1 MAEDDG
7 NPLKQQNDHSKI
19 NHGFTPHIQPWTP
32 INAKNPHRDSDTN
45 AANVKNKYLTPRTTS
60 KPSKAGPGTILSAT
74 PPPGESA
81 KIHQDASNTSD
92 TLAESSSIDLG
103 REKDRTRIMTRRS
116 MTVSVSEDS
125 VRTDWDDWNIDCTMA
140 RNRGTNPRWDR
151 PRSSVSISSLL
162 NPINLE
168 SANAETH
175 QGVENTND
183 SMVGHYGNRSDRNE
197 ASSNMASTSVS
208 YSVAQDVADANESGS
223 RSSLL
228 MSSGQNAAY
237 RLNITTS
244 NAGEASGHSLRS
256 DIQRVQVI
264 GKPIL
269 GETCGKGDCK
279 LVFHGKG
286 IVQHRRTCDE
296 FYRVQWRDGE
306 DGEFR
311 FACRFR
317 GSDSCGYNSRRLVS
331 VQNHEHSCREYIH
344 KGLEDADQATSDNG
358 KASRP
363 PLILEK
369 YRWNEKDMQRC
380 NTGAC
385 RLAFH
390 RNYILRHIKNCD
402 GLEREM
408 LRDEYCCRF
417 QGTKQ
422 KCTFHSSRLP
432 DVLSH
437 EVGCGRGRFEDPK
450 TGKFWYI
457 CQFCGN
463 QLQNLI
469 ARGWHESRYHMNAK
483 SAT

>member
-19 NHGFTPHIQPWTP
+19 SHGFTPHIQPWTP
-32 INAKNPHRDSDTN
+32 INAKTPHRDSDTN
-45 AANVKNKYLTPRTTS
+45 AANVKNKHFTPRTTS

-92 TLAESSSIDLG
+92 TLAESI
-103 REKDRTRIMTRRS
+103 
-116 MTVSVSEDS
+116 SVSEDS

-140 RNRGTNPRWDR
+140 GNRGTNPRWDR
-151 PRSSVSISSLL
+151 PRSSVSISSPL
-162 NPINLE
+162 NPMNLE

-208 YSVAQDVADANESGS
+208 YSVAQNVADANESGS

-256 DIQRVQVI
+256 DIQRVEVI

-306 DGEFR
+306 DWGIPVR
-311 FACRFR
+311 L
-317 GSDSCGYNSRRLVS
+317 SISRV
-331 VQNHEHSCREYIH
+331 
-344 KGLEDADQATSDNG
+344 
-358 KASRP
+358 
-363 PLILEK
+363 
-369 YRWNEKDMQRC
+369 
-380 NTGAC
+380 
-385 RLAFH
+385 
-390 RNYILRHIKNCD
+390 
-402 GLEREM
+402 
-408 LRDEYCCRF
+408 
-417 QGTKQ
+417 
-422 KCTFHSSRLP
+422 
-432 DVLSH
+432 
-437 EVGCGRGRFEDPK
+437 
-450 TGKFWYI
+450 
-457 CQFCGN
+457 
-463 QLQNLI
+463 
-469 ARGWHESRYHMNAK
+469 
-483 SAT
+483 

>member
-32 INAKNPHRDSDTN
+32 INAKTPHRDSDTN
-45 AANVKNKYLTPRTTS
+45 AANVKNKYFTPRTTS

-103 REKDRTRIMTRRS
+103 REKDRKRIMTRRS

-125 VRTDWDDWNIDCTMA
+125 VRTDWDDWNMDCTMA
-140 RNRGTNPRWDR
+140 GNRGTNPRWDR

-162 NPINLE
+162 NPMNQD
-168 SANAETH
+168 SANAETD
-175 QGVENTND
+175 QGDGNTNG
-183 SMVGHYGNRSDRNE
+183 SMLRNYRNRSDRE
-197 ASSNMASTSVS
+197 QATSKMASSSVS
-208 YSVAQDVADANESGS
+208 YLVAQDNANANQSDS
-223 RSSLL
+223 RSSLQ
-228 MSSGQNAAY
+228 MSHSQNTIY
-237 RLNITTS
+237 RFNITTS
-244 NAGEASGHSLRS
+244 NAGEASGHILGS
-256 DIQRVQVI
+256 DIQRVQGI

-279 LVFHGKG
+279 LVFPGQAISKHQSK
-286 IVQHRRTCDE
+286 CDQ
-296 FYRVQWRDGE
+296 FYRVQWRGGE
-306 DGEFR
+306 DGDIR

-317 GSDSCGYNSRRLVS
+317 GFDSCGYNSCRLGN
-331 VQNHEHSCREYIH
+331 VQNHERSCRNYIH
-344 KGLEDADQATSDNG
+344 KGLEDADQATTDNE
-358 KASRP
+358 KACRT
-363 PLILEK
+363 PLFLEK

-380 NTGAC
+380 NKGAC

-390 RNYILRHIKNCD
+390 RIHILRHIKYCD

-417 QGTKQ
+417 HGTKQ
-422 KCTFHSSRLP
+422 KCTFHSSWLSE
-432 DVLSH
+432 VLSH
-437 EVGCGRGRFEDPK
+437 EVRCGMGRFEDPT

-463 QLQNLI
+463 QQQTLI
-469 ARGWHESRYHMNAK
+469 ARGRHEGRCHMNSK